1 MRRRLDSDRLRSVLL
16 LLLPAAAAVYL
27 AYRNGGPA
35 AAVLAVIAV
44 GCLTALML
52 RAAPGTFDAE
62 LAGRA
67 ANAALLALPGAL
79 TVYFA
84 FNAGGFFPETPAFV
98 AIVLILVLVVRIMTA
113 EDPFAG
119 FSWPLAVAAGA
130 LALYCVWVLVSGSW
144 SDAPGRAFIEFDRA
158 FMYLVALVLFGSLP
172 RSSRSLRWMV
182 RGVALGIVAVAVA
195 GFLTRTL
202 PDVFPTDR
210 RLYEGRLGYP
220 LTYWNAV
227 GMLAATGSILCL
239 HLTASLRER
248 MVVRVLAAASLPV
261 LCATVLLTFSRGA
274 ILAGFVGLVVYAI
287 VGRPRGLASA
297 VIAAVPLSVLAV
309 HAAYD
314 ANLLGTDRATSPAGA
329 DQGHDVA
336 LLVAACCLGAAVLRF
351 GLRPLDSRLRR
362 FTLPERSRVP
372 VTRAAW
378 AAGIVLVLVAAVAF
392 DVRGRVDTQYDKF
405 VNASTSGRPEEARD
419 RLRDAANTGR
429 IEQWDVA
436 LDGFRGEALHGTG
449 AGTYGLEW
457 MRERPNTLVIDD
469 AHSLYLESL
478 EELGLVGLALVAIVV
493 LTLLAST
500 APWRARDR
508 SLEAVL
514 FAAFLAL
521 ALHAGIDWDWE
532 MPAVMAWL
540 FCVGGAAMARG
551 ARSTRRGPRP
561 TSGARL
567 VLGTVV
573 LIGALAPVLLFVSQR
588 QLDDAVAAFQRGDCV
603 EASERAA
610 ASIRTLEIRPEPYE
624 VLGFCDV
631 RRGFDQLAVP
641 ALEHAVERDPDNWEF
656 RYGLAIVRGS
666 AGLDPRPAADAA
678 LRLNPRDVL
687 TQSLVQYADTSDPR
701 KWVARMRPIAKNE
714 RLSVVD

>member
-1 MRRRLDSDRLRSVLL
+1 MRRRLDPDRLRSVLL

-27 AYRNGGPA
+27 AYRSGGA
-35 AAVLAVIAV
+35 GAAVLAVIAV
-44 GCLTALML
+44 GCLGALML

-67 ANAALLALPGAL
+67 AHAAMLALPGAL

-98 AIVLILVLVVRIMTA
+98 AIVLILVLVVRITTA
-113 EDPFAG
+113 DDPFAG

-158 FMYLVALVLFGSLP
+158 FMYLVALILFGSLP

-202 PDVFPTDR
+202 PDVFPTDK

-248 MVVRVLAAASLPV
+248 MVVRVLAAAALPV
-261 LCATVLLTFSRGA
+261 VCATVLLTFSRGA
-274 ILAGFVGLVVYAI
+274 ILAGFIGLMLYAI
-287 VGRPRGLASA
+287 VGRPRGLLSA
-297 VIAAVPLSVLAV
+297 VIATVPLSALAV

-329 DQGHDVA
+329 EQGHDVA

-351 GLRPLDSRLRR
+351 ILRPLDSRLRR
-362 FTLPERSRVP
+362 FSLPERSRVP
-372 VTRAAW
+372 ITRAAW
-378 AAGIVLVLVAAVAF
+378 AGGVVLVVVAF
-392 DVRGRVDTQYDKF
+392 FAFNVPDRVDTQYDKF

-429 IEQWDVA
+429 VEQWDVA
-436 LDGFRGEALHGTG
+436 FDGFRSEPLHGGG
-449 AGTYGLEW
+449 AGTYGLRW
-457 MRERPNTLVIDD
+457 MRERPNTLVVDD

-478 EELGLVGLALVAIVV
+478 DELGLVGLALIAIVV
-493 LTLLAST
+493 LTLVVMA

-508 SLEAVL
+508 SLEAVV

-521 ALHAGIDWDWE
+521 AVHAGIDWDWE
-532 MPAVMAWL
+532 MPAVMVWL
-540 FCVGGAAMARG
+540 FCVGGAAMARSRDA
-551 ARSTRRGPRP
+551 ARHGPRP
-561 TSGARL
+561 ASGARL

-573 LIGALAPVLLFVSQR
+573 LIGALAPILVFVSQR
-588 QLDDAVAAFQRGDCV
+588 QLDDAVAAFERGDCV
-603 EASERAA
+603 EASDRAA
-610 ASIRTLEIRPEPYE
+610 ASIRTLEIRAEPYE

-631 RRGFDQLAVP
+631 RRGFDQLGVP
-641 ALEHAVERDPDNWEF
+641 AMEQAVEHDPDNWEF
-656 RYGLAIVRGS
+656 RYSLAIVRGS
-666 AGLDPRPAADAA
+666 AGLDPRSAADAA

-687 TQSLVQYADTSDPR
+687 TRSLVQYAKTSDPR
-701 KWVARMRPIAKNE
+701 KWVARLRPIAKNE
-714 RLSVVD
+714 RLSVVE